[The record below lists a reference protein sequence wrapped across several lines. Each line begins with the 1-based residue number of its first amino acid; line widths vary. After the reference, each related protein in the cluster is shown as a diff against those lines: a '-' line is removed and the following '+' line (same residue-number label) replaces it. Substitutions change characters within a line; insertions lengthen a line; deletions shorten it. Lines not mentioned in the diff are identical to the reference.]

1 MLPAAPATD
10 PAETLVG
17 SIDDLRRWCLRRS
30 RDPHLAEDVAQEAAL
45 LALQRWGALKE
56 HASLRAWVF
65 RIGQRRLS
73 DAARRQRRALL
84 PLTIEPVAPQPLC
97 IGEGDPQERAEC
109 VRRAVRRLPLR
120 LRQAVRLH
128 YLRGFPIRDVA
139 DRLATTVNGVK
150 ARLYRARKILRE
162 ETGS

>member
-1 MLPAAPATD
+1 MLPVALPDD
-10 PAETLVG
+10 PAETLVA
-17 SIDDLRRWCLRRS
+17 SIEDLRRWCLRRS
-30 RDPHLAEDVAQEAAL
+30 HDPHLAEDVAQEAAL

-56 HASLRAWVF
+56 RDSLRAWVF

-73 DAARRQRRALL
+73 DAARRSRAHL
-84 PLTIEPVAPQPLC
+84 PLTSEPIAPPAPC
-97 IGEGDPQERAEC
+97 VGEGEQADRAESL
-109 VRRAVRRLPLR
+109 RRAVRRLPLR

-139 DRLATTVNGVK
+139 LRLSTTVNGVK

-162 ETGS
+162 GAEA